1 MRPRSNILKIEVVL
15 LFLVLLQ
22 SCAFSQT
29 DVQTVYITATG
40 KRYHTSKCRYLKYSH
55 VAIALPQANER
66 GYTACSVCNPSRI
79 KDPTPPVTSRQ
90 PEPALQQA
98 QQAKKTVQVNEKKP
112 ILSTRCTARTKAGTR
127 CKRNAKT
134 NGKCWQHQ

>member
-1 MRPRSNILKIEVVL
+1 MQFRSIVQKIEVVL

-40 KRYHTSKCRYLKYSH
+40 KKYHTIKCRYLQYSH
-55 VAIALPQANER
+55 LAIALPQANER
-66 GYTACSVCNPSRI
+66 GYTACSVCNPSRT
-79 KDPTPPVTSRQ
+79 KNPVPPVAQ
-90 PEPALQQA
+90 PERVLQP
-98 QQAKKTVQVNEKKP
+98 QQVKQTVQVKEKKP
-112 ILSTRCTARTKAGTR
+112 NLPTRCTARTKAGTR

-134 NGKCWQHQ
+134 NDKCWQHQ

>member
-1 MRPRSNILKIEVVL
+1 MQFRRIVQKIEVVL

-40 KRYHTSKCRYLKYSH
+40 KKYHTSKCRYLQYSH

-66 GYTACSVCNPSRI
+66 GYTACSVCNPSRV
-79 KDPTPPVTSRQ
+79 KNPTPPAPRQ
-90 PEPALQQA
+90 SEPALQQP
-98 QQAKKTVQVNEKKP
+98 QHVKQTVQVKKKTN
-112 ILSTRCTARTKAGTR
+112 LSTRCTAQTKTGTR